1 MRANIRRSL
10 GTCFHTQ
17 SVYLLRECACGRDS
31 KQKYVRTTRSYDMDL
46 TAGIEN
52 CTLADIGVAQMT
64 EKEQMGL
71 KEREIGLIKK
81 RWV

>member
-1 MRANIRRSL
+1 
-10 GTCFHTQ
+10 
-17 SVYLLRECACGRDS
+17 
-31 KQKYVRTTRSYDMDL
+31 MDL